1 MESLIKV
8 VIGASNN
15 GGKLGTIFTYV
26 RYILFLIT
34 LVTFINKFF
43 IQRDAD
49 EIRLMPDEAIIP
61 KPTDIRGRI
70 ARHIMKQQMK
80 SKDMAL
86 KDYGKSLERREYEA
100 SLNLFPKSVGYERFI
115 THYPPL
121 QNLTN
126 ITSYV
131 YDVER
136 DQPEKVDSYLEE
148 VPTLEFVKYFNS
160 LTNAQLLVPAWLPT
174 DKVDLSLVFTDYSDY
189 SSEVNKIENIN
200 LNSIASQKLDLQF
213 DPEFEITY
221 NGEDDLF
228 LEITIQRS
236 SDCEKRFADDDSCD
250 IKAIKKIN
258 LIQKFT
264 DIDSKTNEEIENLFY
279 NPNPLVQVIYN
290 HGELLVSQLAPNI
303 VENVIIDDFTGRRDN
318 SSGVATRYFPFIQYD
333 NFKHSFADLV
343 KLTPGSKQKLN
354 LNLTVETE
362 NLFKWKLAMD
372 ITEFALKIFVK
383 IPFTF
388 VESRFHFIYT
398 LDAFKKALYETS
410 YTEKVYSTAL
420 IVASV
425 IVSNLFF
432 FKTEAR
438 FNGNISA
445 NKSFIFVVLNI
456 VAFVCLIA
464 NGFKYSLA
472 AIGITSATVV
482 ALIVRTNEQYH
493 WRFYEPVDP
502 KPQQFTFKKR
512 FGLKELIAIDLY
524 PKFNKDVLKQESKFI
539 KNEGYILA
547 LFVVLP
553 VASYI
558 AGSTFEKDGQVL
570 TLFSEFILNMSLGIM
585 IILKLSPLAR
595 NYEDKR
601 VYPYDKYLFASKIVS
616 LLINGFICYNF
627 KMGLNFKIFLLSDA
641 FILAVYKY
649 QELTYKVWK
658 NIKLPE
664 VKILEPKR
672 LTLEEINKDKKVS
685 ADFVARMKIA
695 AEFDAE
701 EGKQKAIAAAEKL
714 KKEREEKEA
723 KEQEEKESKEKK

>member
-1 MESLIKV
+1 MDSLIKI

-26 RYILFLIT
+26 RYVLFLIT
-34 LVTFINKFF
+34 LATFINKFF

-49 EIRLMPDEAIIP
+49 EIRLMPDEVIVP
-61 KPTDIRGRI
+61 KATGIRGRI

-100 SLNLFPKSVGYERFI
+100 SLNLFPKPVGYEHFI
-115 THYPPL
+115 THQPPL

-126 ITSYV
+126 ITAYV

-136 DQPEKVDSYLEE
+136 NEPEKLESYLEE

-160 LTNAQLLVPAWLPT
+160 LTNAQLLIPAWLPT
-174 DKVDLSLVFTDYSDY
+174 DKLDLSLVITDYNDY
-189 SSEVNKIENIN
+189 TSEVNKIENIN
-200 LNSIASQKLDLQF
+200 LNSIASHKLDLPF
-213 DPEFEITY
+213 NPEFEVPY

-228 LEITIQRS
+228 LELTIQRS
-236 SDCEKRFADDDSCD
+236 ADCEKKFAEDDSCEV
-250 IKAIKKIN
+250 KATKKIN

-264 DIDSKTNEEIENLFY
+264 DIDSKTNEEIEKLFY

-290 HGELLVSQLAPNI
+290 HGELLVSQMAPNM

-343 KLTPGSKQKLN
+343 ELKPEVKQTLN

-372 ITEFALKIFVK
+372 ITEYALKMFVK

-388 VESRFHFIYT
+388 VESRFHFVYK
-398 LDAFKKALYETS
+398 LDAFKKAMYETT
-410 YTEKVYSTAL
+410 YTEKVYTTAL
-420 IVASV
+420 IVSSV
-425 IVSNLFF
+425 VISNLFF

-445 NKSFIFVVLNI
+445 NKSFIFIVLNF
-456 VAFVCLIA
+456 VASICLIA

-472 AIGITSATVV
+472 AIGITAATVV
-482 ALIVRTNEQYH
+482 VLIIRINEQYH

-502 KPQQFTFKKR
+502 KPKQFTFKKK

-524 PKFNKDVLKQESKFI
+524 PKFNKDVLKQEAKFV
-539 KNEGYILA
+539 KSEGYMLT

-570 TLFSEFILNMSLGIM
+570 TLFSEFILNMCLGIM
-585 IILKLSPLAR
+585 MVFKLSPLAR

-601 VYPYDKYLFASKIVS
+601 VYPYDKHLLISKVVS
-616 LLINGFICYNF
+616 LLINGFVCYNF
-627 KMGLNFKIFLLSDA
+627 DMGLNFKIFLMFDA
-641 FILAVYKY
+641 FVLAVYKY
-649 QELTYKVWK
+649 QEMTYKLWK

-672 LTLEEINKDKKVS
+672 LTSEEIKKKQKAS
-685 ADFVARMKIA
+685 SDFVSRMKIA

-714 KKEREEKEA
+714 KKEREEQEA
-723 KEQEEKESKEKK
+723 KEKK